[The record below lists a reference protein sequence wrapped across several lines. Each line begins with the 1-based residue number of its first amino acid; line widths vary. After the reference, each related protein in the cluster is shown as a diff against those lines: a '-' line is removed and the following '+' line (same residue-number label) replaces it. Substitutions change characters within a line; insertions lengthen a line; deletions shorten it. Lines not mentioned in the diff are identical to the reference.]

1 MKQQRMRNAP
11 EDWRRTS
18 KLKPKVS
25 AYVGAINVG
34 LVKVPTN
41 ALKDVFKSRGGLYK
55 FFTENQNLH
64 LPVQK
69 DCTIGRF
76 FF

>member
-1 MKQQRMRNAP
+1 MKQQRMSSAP
-11 EDWRRTS
+11 GAGKRTVQ
-18 KLKPKVS
+18 LKPKVS